1 MELYRRSN
9 VFERVLAFYGSKLC
23 SDAHGK
29 QILELV
35 HRSIKLGSGLTLITR
50 LGIENW
56 FVIEQEDGKH
66 GEIFKELGQQLD
78 DRVDTSVSR
87 TWKLPATP
95 RRDVS

>member
-23 SDAHGK
+23 SDTHRK

-35 HRSIKLGSGLTLITR
+35 HRSTELGGGLTLITR

-56 FVIEQEDGKH
+56 FVIEQADGEYR
-66 GEIFKELGQQLD
+66 EIIKELGRQLD
-78 DRVDTSVSR
+78 DCVDASVAQ

-95 RRDVS
+95 TMEVS